1 MSDGAMT
8 IPVRITLNGN
18 GVIAPALTALR
29 TTLEALSICIHA
41 IDNAQAVP
49 PLSTGFFRLRFEPA
63 RSIDERRSAYKDWLL
78 AKAFHDLA
86 KGIRLSLEEA
96 YFYVELPKHQGSM
109 TWGKL
114 QECIAN
120 VKKRASDLRFPDLMR
135 IVNEGLTSKL
145 HFEQEFLSLQ
155 KARNCLEHRNGVVGE
170 RDIDK
175 DTRDLILAL
184 PWIKIFHMKDGVET
198 ELAIGDKFENDT
210 EILMSPKRVTEVAR
224 FKLGDR
230 ISFTPEKFERIA
242 YGCWLFAQE
251 LGTKLPKLPVRP
263 AA

>member
-1 MSDGAMT
+1 MSGDAMA
-8 IPVRITLNGN
+8 IPVHITLNGN
-18 GVIAPALTALR
+18 SVVAPTLTVLR
-29 TTLEALSICIHA
+29 TTLEALSICTYA
-41 IDNAQAVP
+41 IDNVQAVP
-49 PLSTGFFRLRFEPA
+49 PLGTGFFRLRLEPA
-63 RSIDERRSAYKDWLL
+63 WSIDERRSAYKDWLL

-96 YFYVELPKHQGSM
+96 YIYVELPKHQGST

-114 QECIAN
+114 QERIAN
-120 VKKRASDLRFPDLMR
+120 VKKRANDLPFPDLMR
-135 IVNEGLTSKL
+135 TVNEGLTSKL

-175 DTRDLILAL
+175 NTRDLTLAL
-184 PWIKIFHMKDGVET
+184 PWVKIFYMKDGAET
-198 ELAIGDKFENDT
+198 ELAIGDKFEKDT
-210 EILMSPKRVTEVAR
+210 EIFMSPKRVTEVDR

-242 YGCWLFAQE
+242 YACWLFVQE
-251 LGTKLPKLPVRP
+251 LGTKLPQLPVKP